1 MLQPR
6 FDIFRDLG
14 LQEPALA
21 QRCDFAHGGVQ
32 RRLEFSHASQLGL
45 GRRMP
50 RTQLDELL
58 VQLAADAAD
67 DQLQHKSTNAH
78 ERVAWLHSA
87 DESNK

>member
-1 MLQPR
+1 MQASYGTVSAHMLQPR

-14 LQEPALA
+14 LQKPALA
-21 QRCDFAHGGVQ
+21 QRRDVAHGGVQ
-32 RRLEFSHASQLGL
+32 CRLELSHASQLGL

-67 DQLQHKSTNAH
+67 DQLQHKSTN
-78 ERVAWLHSA
+78 VGP
-87 DESNK
+87 